1 MNIREMADK
10 AMKLGIA
17 FPSAEVYGGYSGFY
31 DWGPVGAELKNNVK
45 RSWWKEFVHGSH
57 EVIGLD
63 GSIITNPEVW
73 KASGHVEH
81 FHDPIVVCKSCGK
94 RFRADHIIEDALDTN
109 VEGKTPE
116 EMTKIIRENNIRCPA
131 CGGELGDV
139 KLFNLMFST
148 QVGPYEGS
156 ISYLRPET
164 AQLIFVNFPRLYQVA
179 RKRMPLGIAQ
189 IGKAFRNEIS
199 PRNFLF
205 RLREFEQME
214 IEFFFDPENDECPY
228 YNEVKDYKALV
239 LTAEMQERGE
249 KEKEMKI
256 ADIVPDVP
264 GREWLVYWIVR
275 SLKWYEK
282 IGVKK
287 ELLRVREQL
296 PDERAHYSQG
306 TWDIEFYFEGMGW
319 KEIQGIAHRGT
330 YDLSRH
336 QEHSGKSFEAV
347 RPDGTKFVPMV
358 IEPSWGVDRVVL
370 AVLFSAYDEEEKR
383 TLFRFAPIVA
393 PYTVAVFPL
402 VSKGGLPEKAWE
414 IYMNLLDEEIN
425 AVYDEKG
432 SIGRRYRRQDEIG
445 TPWCI
450 TVDYQ
455 TLEDDTVTIRD
466 RDTME
471 QERIPV
477 SEVVEW
483 IRTRMKN
490 WSASQ
495 RK

>member
-1 MNIREMADK
+1 MADI
-10 AMKLGIA
+10 ALRLGIA
-17 FPSAEVYGGYSGFY
+17 FPSAEVYGGYAGFY

-45 RSWWKEFVHGSH
+45 RAWWKEFVHGSH

-81 FHDPIVVCKSCGK
+81 FHDPIVVCKKCGK
-94 RFRADHIIEDALDTN
+94 RFRADHIIEDALKIN

-116 EMTKIIRENNIRCPA
+116 EMTKIIRENDIRCPA
-131 CGGELGDV
+131 CGGELGEV

-156 ISYLRPET
+156 VSYLRPET

-214 IEFFFDPENDECPY
+214 IEFFFDPENDSCPY
-228 YNEVKDYKALV
+228 YDNVKDHEALV
-239 LTAEMQERGE
+239 VTAEMQERGE
-249 KEKEMKI
+249 KEKRIRI
-256 ADIVPDVP
+256 ADIVPEVP
-264 GREWLVYWIVR
+264 GREWIVYWIVR
-275 SLKWYEK
+275 SLKWYER

-296 PDERAHYSQG
+296 PDERAHYSRG

-347 RPDGTKFVPMV
+347 RADGTKFVPMV

-383 TLFRFAPIVA
+383 KLFRFAPIVA

-402 VSKGGLPEKAWE
+402 VSKDGLQEKAWE
-414 IYMNLLDEEIN
+414 IYLNLLDEGIN

-450 TVDYQ
+450 TIDYQ
-455 TLEDDTVTIRD
+455 TPEDGTVTIRD
-466 RDTME
+466 RDSME
-471 QERIPV
+471 QVRIN
-477 SEVVEW
+477 SDEVVEW
-483 IRTRMKN
+483 IRKRVKN
-490 WSASQ
+490 WNASQ